1 MKLRK
6 ASTGNVLASDLDA
19 VDDVTVSVDL
29 SAATRCNALI
39 TATVGDVT
47 FESQLSPDPFD
58 TADGSASWFTF
69 FDPALSGSQT
79 VTVSGSQSIALPQ
92 TTDVYDVSANADPRC
107 GRRMRLKVT
116 ALAAG
121 AKMTSCTFTSDRV
134 LG

>member
-47 FESQLSPDPFD
+47 FESQVSPDPFD

-69 FDPALSGSQT
+69 FRPSSSPT
-79 VTVSGSQSIALPQ
+79 VTVSGSRSIALPQ
-92 TTDVYDVSANADPRC
+92 TSDGFEAVANLDPRC